1 MIASASRRSPVFQWL
16 DEHYLDIIEVR
27 GERLVISWVEL
38 AAYMTA
44 NAILDGEGKPPT
56 PKRLA
61 LTWQAVKQSREGRA
75 DGKRPRGRPAKHDRP
90 QSTDLVVG
98 QGAVGDQAVA
108 LTVAASP
115 PPNNKP
121 APASDSL
128 PPFKP
133 RPMKRETWEE
143 QVARNQVRLRA
154 QDAWVGDLSAAERAR
169 EESDRRA
176 AIENARAEGENK
188 I

>member
-16 DEHYLDIIEVR
+16 DEHYLDIIEGR

-75 DGKRPRGRPAKHDRP
+75 AGKRPRGRPAKNDRP

-98 QGAVGDQAVA
+98 QGTAGDQALAVA
-108 LTVAASP
+108 P
-115 PPNNKP
+115 PSSSSAQP